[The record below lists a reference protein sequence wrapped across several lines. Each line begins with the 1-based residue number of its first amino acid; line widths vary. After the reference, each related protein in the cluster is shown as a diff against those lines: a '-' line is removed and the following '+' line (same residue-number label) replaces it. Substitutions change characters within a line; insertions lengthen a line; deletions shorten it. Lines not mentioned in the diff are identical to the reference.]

1 MELTVLR
8 ARHSCP
14 ERDGF
19 TLERATGISEHVFLH
34 FSNPVELL
42 IQNRIVLTPPD
53 TCVFFQSG
61 TPQWLRSQG
70 PLTHDWL
77 HCTGPLL
84 PLLDDHGLQA
94 DTPYLC
100 AQGKAVT
107 QLIQAMEWELLQ
119 QHPYHR
125 EMAALRFRELL
136 IILARSCRALDSG
149 PIAEAGASTAEVTFH
164 AIRDRMFSQL
174 GRPWQLAD
182 LAAMACLSPSRFSA
196 VYRDQFGISPI
207 EDLILARMDTAKKR
221 LTDTNISI
229 RDLAENLGYRNV
241 THFCRQFKQ
250 TTGQTPR
257 QYRIQ
262 HQNFPID
269 TP

>member
-19 TLERATGISEHVFLH
+19 TLERATGIPEHVFLH

-42 IQNRIVLTPPD
+42 IQNQIVVAPPD

-70 PLTHDWL
+70 PLTHNWL

-84 PLLDDHGLQA
+84 PELASHGLKA
-94 DTPYLC
+94 DTLYLC
-100 AQGKAVT
+100 SQGTAIT

-119 QHPYHR
+119 QQPYR
-125 EMAALRFRELL
+125 QEMTVLRFRELL
-136 IILARSCRALDSG
+136 ITLARSCRELDAG
-149 PIAEAGASTAEVTFH
+149 PIAEAGSSTAEVTFH
-164 AIRDRMFSQL
+164 AIRDRMLSQL
-174 GRPWQLAD
+174 GRPWQLTD

-196 VYRDQFGISPI
+196 VYREQFDISPI
-207 EDLILARMDTAKKR
+207 EDLIQARMDTARKR

-250 TTGQTPR
+250 MTGQTPK
-257 QYRIQ
+257 QYRAQ
-262 HQNFPID
+262 HPKAA
-269 TP
+269 PSRP